1 MLGAS
6 LFLTGVE
13 VSTGEYIS
21 NSNSCS
27 MCKRMIINSGI
38 EKVYVRDD
46 KDNYRVIDVES
57 WIEDDESP
65 IGKFGY

>member
-1 MLGAS
+1 MNRA
-6 LFLTGVE
+6 
-13 VSTGEYIS
+13 GEYIS

-46 KDNYRVIDVES
+46 KENYRVIDVNS
-57 WIEDDESP
+57 WIEDDESL